1 MYWLDW
7 CSDVCSSDLARAVY
21 RDARRRQR
29 PDVREPHPLRAGCDN
44 EALDDPASGARGLLD
59 VESSVWV
66 ADPHGLPLTPR
77 DEREREQRRTWTR
90 TRVIEREAR
99 RRASRPQRMER
110 VRPQQGGLRAALR
123 GTQAPEVEE
132 LEVVQARDE
141 RRRAGEALRLRQDD
155 APVV

>member
-7 CSDVCSSDLARAVY
+7 CSDVCSSDLARAVD

-77 DEREREQRRTWTR
+77 VIGSASGREC
-90 TRVIEREAR
+90 VYG
-99 RRASRPQRMER
+99 S
-110 VRPQQGGLRAALR
+110 LNH
-123 GTQAPEVEE
+123 
-132 LEVVQARDE
+132 DSFYK
-141 RRRAGEALRLRQDD
+141 
-155 APVV
+155 